1 MNNSKQDQADL
12 ETSRLKSRRI
22 TIASAHL
29 PKSGG
34 DALSKMDLWA
44 LAYSVADKLEALE
57 YDLSDALDVEVLA
70 DLRGH
75 YRDAEVMHCHNV
87 TINAPYGIVTA
98 EYADLRLRVLYQ
110 NSEYLCDKI
119 MDEW

>member
-1 MNNSKQDQADL
+1 
-12 ETSRLKSRRI
+12 
-22 TIASAHL
+22 
-29 PKSGG
+29 
-34 DALSKMDLWA
+34 MDLWA

-57 YDLSDALDVEVLA
+57 YDLSDALDVKVLA

-75 YRDAEVMHCHNV
+75 YRGAEVMQCHNV
-87 TINAPYGIVTA
+87 TINALYGIVTA

-110 NSEYLCDKI
+110 NSEYLCDII